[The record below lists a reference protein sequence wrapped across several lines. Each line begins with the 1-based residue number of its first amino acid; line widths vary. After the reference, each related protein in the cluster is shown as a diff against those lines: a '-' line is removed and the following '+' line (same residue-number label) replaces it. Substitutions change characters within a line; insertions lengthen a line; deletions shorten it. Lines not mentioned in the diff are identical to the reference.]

1 MRYGAYAVWATTVA
15 AAAGL
20 SLLVPPGT
28 SRADLPAAA
37 TAASAL
43 SLQPPPATAPNS
55 GGPLYLQNDDVP
67 ETVYAEPGPPR
78 EDQGVNAG
86 GVNLDLRVS
95 YLTDYVYRGIDKSEM
110 LAADPGDEGPGE
122 VIEGSEDAPNLQ
134 VAMQIEFNLGRAPHP
149 FAGVFANVFDDDP
162 VSRFQ
167 EIRPFFGLEWS
178 LRPFVLAAGHTTYIY
193 PEREDLNTA
202 EVWASVT
209 LDDSVL
215 WGTDEPVLS
224 PYVYAAYDYDIYDGL
239 YVEAGVKH
247 SWDIEDTGVTLTVVG
262 DVAYVFENP
271 QFSANF
277 TGIAD
282 LDESGFQHYQ
292 VGLIG
297 TYSLNRLLNIPA
309 RYGQFDLEGY
319 LYYTDSIDDDLRAD
333 TQIWGGAG
341 IGFHY

>member
-1 MRYGAYAVWATTVA
+1 MPSRRPSASAAVAGADRDNPTARRYSPRSISAAVMTRSPPMRYGACVVWATAVGLLVGGPGSTSRAEQPDA
-15 AAAGL
+15 AAAPQSDL
-20 SLLVPPGT
+20 SLEPQP
-28 SRADLPAAA
+28 SDSAAA
-37 TAASAL
+37 AA
-43 SLQPPPATAPNS
+43 
-55 GGPLYLQNDDVP
+55 PLYLQNGEYP

-122 VIEGSEDAPNLQ
+122 EIEGSEDAPNLQ
-134 VAMQIEFNLGRAPHP
+134 VALQIEFNLGRAPHP

-167 EIRPFFGLEWS
+167 EIRPFVGLEWS

-215 WGTDEPVLS
+215 WRTDDPVLS

-239 YVEAGVKH
+239 YVEAG
-247 SWDIEDTGVTLTVVG
+247 
-262 DVAYVFENP
+262 
-271 QFSANF
+271 
-277 TGIAD
+277 
-282 LDESGFQHYQ
+282 
-292 VGLIG
+292 
-297 TYSLNRLLNIPA
+297 
-309 RYGQFDLEGY
+309 
-319 LYYTDSIDDDLRAD
+319 
-333 TQIWGGAG
+333 
-341 IGFHY
+341 